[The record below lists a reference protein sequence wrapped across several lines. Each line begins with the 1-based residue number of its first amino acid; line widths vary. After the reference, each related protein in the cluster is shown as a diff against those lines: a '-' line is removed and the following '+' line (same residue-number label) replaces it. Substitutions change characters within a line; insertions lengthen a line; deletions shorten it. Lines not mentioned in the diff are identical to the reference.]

1 LIKGVE
7 DIVEIENTKNI
18 EDFEFDFRFEEHSKQ
33 FFMIFLTRI

>member
-7 DIVEIENTKNI
+7 DIVEIENI

-33 FFMIFLTRI
+33 FFMVFLTRI